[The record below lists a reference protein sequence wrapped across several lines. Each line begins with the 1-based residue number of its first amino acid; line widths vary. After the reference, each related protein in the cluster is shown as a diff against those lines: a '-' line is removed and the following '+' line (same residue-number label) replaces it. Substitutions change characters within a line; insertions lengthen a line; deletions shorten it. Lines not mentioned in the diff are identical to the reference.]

1 MLSRPFEYTT
11 RRIRKNGPPVS
22 SPLYYYDD
30 THYYRH
36 RHHLG
41 TRARYYRHARQ
52 IKREPTRV

>member
-22 SPLYYYDD
+22 SPLYYYDC
-30 THYYRH
+30 HYYRH